1 MFAKCVS
8 RTFVAVVLAS
18 ALAVVPA
25 AGVLAAPISP
35 ADDPS
40 GWLDSIH
47 RWAED
52 WTQDVLSTLRLRP
65 QPNGETDDPQVV
77 AAPLPDGEGFR
88 HVTADDNPSFD
99 PDG

>member
-8 RTFVAVVLAS
+8 RTVIAIVLAF
-18 ALAVVPA
+18 ALAAVPA

-35 ADDPS
+35 ADAPS

-47 RWAED
+47 RWVED
-52 WTQDVLSTLRLRP
+52 RTQDVLGTLRLRP
-65 QPNGETDDPQVV
+65 QPNGETGDPQVV
-77 AAPLPDGEGFR
+77 AVPLPDGEGFR
-88 HVTADDNPSFD
+88 QVTADDGANFD